1 MWQSIVSTKGSRQ
14 WQGIPGIE
22 CEANGRLWCAFYSGG
37 PKEPDPDNLILLT
50 TSGDS
55 GETWSEP
62 VVMADPQGTTR
73 AYDPCLWH
81 DPEGRLWLIY
91 NHADLAKR
99 EYSVWVRVAENAEAA
114 DAVWGAP
121 RDLDIDAPF
130 VVRLNKPLALES
142 GDWVMPVT
150 WGRTAPGDSW
160 FAGGEEL
167 QGVAISRDRGAGW
180 TLHGAVEAP
189 RWALEN
195 MIVELLDGRLWMLI
209 RSGGGTIWQSF
220 SRDGG
225 VTWSAGSPT
234 AIVNPGSRF
243 FVRRLMSG
251 RLLLINSPEPDAR
264 RGLIASLSDPADE
277 MTFVGRLTLDDREPV
292 SYPDAVQGSDGRV
305 FAVHDWDRRGAG
317 EIRLSVFSED
327 EIV

>member
-1 MWQSIVSTKGSRQ
+1 MWQSIVWTKGPRQ

-22 CEANGRLWCAFYSGG
+22 CAANGRLWCTFYSGG
-37 PKEPDPDNLILLT
+37 PKEPDPGNLILLT
-50 TSGDS
+50 TSGDD

-62 VVMADPQGTTR
+62 VVMADPPGATR

-91 NHADLAKR
+91 NHADLEKR
-99 EYSVWVRVAENAEAA
+99 EYSVWARVAENAGTV
-114 DAVWGAP
+114 DTVWGAP
-121 RDLDIDAPF
+121 RELVLDASF

-150 WGRTAPGDSW
+150 WERAAPGASW
-160 FAGGEEL
+160 FAGGAEL
-167 QGVAISRDRGAGW
+167 QGVAISRDRGVSW
-180 TLHGAVEAP
+180 TLRGAVEAP

-220 SRDGG
+220 SEDGG

-251 RLLLINSPEPDAR
+251 RLLLINSPRPDAR
-264 RGLIASLSDPADE
+264 RGLIASLSDPDDE
-277 MTFVGRLTLDDREPV
+277 MTFVGRLALDDREPV
-292 SYPDAVQGSDGRV
+292 SYPDAVQDSDGRI
-305 FAVHDWDRRGAG
+305 FAVHDWDRGGAG